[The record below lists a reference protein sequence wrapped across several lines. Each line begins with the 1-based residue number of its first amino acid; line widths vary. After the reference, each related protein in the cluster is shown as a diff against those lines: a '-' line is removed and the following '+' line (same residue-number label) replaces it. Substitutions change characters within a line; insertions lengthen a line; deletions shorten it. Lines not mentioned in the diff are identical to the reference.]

1 MNVFYVD
8 MKVLD
13 TEQLRQ
19 RNIADLNSSEI
30 FHSFVQ
36 LGRTFTVSARKLSNT
51 LKLQYSTFSHA
62 RINLSLAEKCCSEA
76 KEIQGPASLR
86 NSSYSYNRAYLM
98 MFLFIPE

>member
-30 FHSFVQ
+30 FHSFVH
-36 LGRTFTVSARKLSNT
+36 LGRTFTVNARKLSNT
-51 LKLQYSTFSHA
+51 LKLQYSTFSHT
-62 RINLSLAEKCCSEA
+62 RINLSLAEKCCSEV
-76 KEIQGPASLR
+76 KEIQGLASLR
-86 NSSYSYNRAYLM
+86 NSS
-98 MFLFIPE
+98 